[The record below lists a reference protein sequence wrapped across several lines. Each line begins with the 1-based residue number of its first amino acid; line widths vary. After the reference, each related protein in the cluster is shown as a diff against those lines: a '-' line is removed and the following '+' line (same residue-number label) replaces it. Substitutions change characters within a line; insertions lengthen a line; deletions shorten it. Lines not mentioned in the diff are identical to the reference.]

1 MFNTKWD
8 SDSTQ
13 PHCFHCKN
21 KFTLF
26 LRKHHC
32 RKCGKIFCNNCMK
45 KIKICNNSQI
55 VCTTCIN
62 TLSNSI
68 LINRSDLQFLKTEL
82 LDCRQTILELTIQNN
97 NANENNEN
105 IYTSSNIITYNT
117 DSTQTYTIQ
126 EDKSTQTT
134 DISTTEIDTQTTDIS
149 TNEIDTQT
157 TDISTTEIDT
167 QTTDIS
173 TNEIDTQTTYISTNE
188 IETQTD
194 TNNNN
199 SDSFT
204 QTNEKTKSLDI
215 LECIENVSKKNPIK
229 RISSEEQEILKYNN
243 DKLKRREQELIKKNT
258 DILRKQSEIFNAQKE
273 SLQKQL
279 ISLKNQ
285 EELLQKKEQDL
296 ILRENELKKLHVN
309 EIIETSHNKATE
321 IRDLCKTKELED
333 KIKKQNTDMIKLK
346 EQNDS
351 IQKKYKSDLLQKQK
365 DEELKAQRDTNLLQ
379 KQKNDE
385 LKAQCD
391 TDLLQK
397 QKEDEIKAKRET
409 DLLQKQKEDKLKN
422 KQVVKNMSTR
432 ELVLQR
438 KLEKKKLEEQNYKK
452 ALENIHNSYQEDVKN
467 SKKVY

>member
-1 MFNTKWD
+1 
-8 SDSTQ
+8 
-13 PHCFHCKN
+13 
-21 KFTLF
+21 
-26 LRKHHC
+26 
-32 RKCGKIFCNNCMK
+32 MK

-62 TLSNSI
+62 TLSNSVF
-68 LINRSDLQFLKTEL
+68 INCSDLHFLKTEL

-134 DISTTEIDTQTTDIS
+134 DISTTEIDTQTDI
-149 TNEIDTQT
+149 
-157 TDISTTEIDT
+157 
-167 QTTDIS
+167 
-173 TNEIDTQTTYISTNE
+173 
-188 IETQTD
+188 
-194 TNNNN
+194 NNNN

-229 RISSEEQEILKYNN
+229 RVSSEEQEILKYNN

-309 EIIETSHNKATE
+309 EIIETSHKKANE
-321 IRDLCKTKELED
+321 IRDLCKTKNLED

-365 DEELKAQRDTNLLQ
+365 NDELKAKRDADLLQKQQEDELNAKCDTDLLQ
-379 KQKNDE
+379 KQKDDE
-385 LKAQCD
+385 LKAKRD

-397 QKEDEIKAKRET
+397 QKEDELKA
-409 DLLQKQKEDKLKN
+409 

-452 ALENIHNSYQEDVKN
+452 ELENIHNSYQEDVKN
-467 SKKVY
+467 SKKIY